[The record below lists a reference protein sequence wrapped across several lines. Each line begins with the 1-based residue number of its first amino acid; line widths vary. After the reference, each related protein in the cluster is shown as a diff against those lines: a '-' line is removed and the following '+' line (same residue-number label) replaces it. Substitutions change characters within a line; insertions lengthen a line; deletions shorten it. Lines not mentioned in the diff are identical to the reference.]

1 MEKGDSLEILAL
13 NAKKAFKERN
23 YIRQK
28 ARDSMLNRAWA
39 EQLQLVEKNLSWE
52 DLIKLRM
59 KKYNNDM
66 EKVYQSIID
75 TAQTSRA
82 GVDHMYGL

>member
-1 MEKGDSLEILAL
+1 
-13 NAKKAFKERN
+13 
-23 YIRQK
+23 
-28 ARDSMLNRAWA
+28 
-39 EQLQLVEKNLSWE
+39 
-52 DLIKLRM
+52 M

-82 GVDHMYGL
+82 GVVHMYGL